1 MLLTMLKTLTIS
13 RNNVSMQEFPDVR
26 KSWAVESL
34 EVYIPPDRRLAIARE
49 VSLPDRAYGA
59 VLFADVSGFTP
70 LTDALVREL
79 GPRRGAEELP
89 HQLNR
94 VYNALIAEVD
104 RYKGSVIFFSGDAI
118 TCWFDERDNPL
129 SGGRG
134 GEMKHEENS
143 TFIPHPSPF
152 ILYSASFQAV
162 ACALRMQQAMA
173 QFAAVQTPSGATVSL
188 TIKIAVT
195 AGPVRRFLVGDPHIQ
210 YLDVLA
216 GKTLDRMARLEQ
228 HARKG
233 EILVAPEIVAQLGD
247 RLRIA
252 AWRKEDEAKAKA
264 EIESNQRFA
273 VITGLI
279 GPTSNLQP
287 SNSLQFPS
295 IPSVP
300 FSLEELSLTEA
311 QTRPWLLPPVYER
324 LKAGRG
330 RFLAELRMA
339 IAFFI
344 SFKGLDYDQ
353 DDAAGDKLDAYI
365 RWVQNI
371 LAHHEGYLLQLT
383 IGDKGSYLYATF
395 GAPLAHGDDAS
406 RAVAAALELQSLPPS
421 LNFITDI
428 QIGLSQGRMR
438 VGAYGNQTR
447 RTYGVLGSEVN
458 MAARLMSR
466 AKPGQILISK
476 HVAEAA
482 AKNFQ
487 FKYLATMPVKGRT
500 EPIPIFEVTGRHA
513 SPLPR
518 PTSLVGREKALTQ
531 LGQVLESVSAG
542 AGQVLRIEGVASVG
556 KSHLA
561 ADFIEQAISRGFQ
574 VARGFCQRPEQSITY
589 GPWQQ
594 IFWTWFDLSDAPP
607 LGENPAV
614 WTAQQIAQV
623 EAAIKDINPDWLPL
637 LPLLGDLLGLPIPD
651 NETTIIFV
659 PLLRQGTL
667 FALAM
672 EMIKTWTHNQA
683 SLLII
688 DDAHWLDEASQGLL
702 LALSRTIAT
711 VPILLTL
718 VHRSSDHPHELLL
731 PDLNQLPHY
740 NHLNLHGKA
749 EPVAV
754 DRSQGQKLAVA
765 PPAIPPTMIG
775 RSAERM
781 LLTGQLQAL
790 VRGNTAG
797 TVIIEGEA
805 GIGKSRLVADLL
817 EQAQALDV
825 TYLIGGGDAIERSTP
840 YHAWR
845 PLFRQLFNLDTRSK
859 ANTIARR
866 TQVLSLL
873 PAAPELLR
881 LAPLLNAV
889 LPLSLQENNLTREM
903 TGQVRADNTC
913 DLLLNLLQA
922 AVAQSPTLIILEDAH
937 WLDSASWALTRLVSQ
952 QVRPVLLI
960 IVSRPMADPLP
971 TEYHQLLQASSVQ
984 QLRLEALSSEEIL
997 TLICQRL
1004 GVKTLPQPITALI
1017 LAKAEGHPFFSE
1029 ELAYALRDAGV
1040 IRIAE
1045 GECQP
1050 VSEVEA
1056 FDAVT
1061 LPDTIEEVITSRI
1074 DRLSSPQQLIL
1085 KVASVIGHTFLFDL
1099 LHDIHPIEVDKPH
1112 LLVYLDSLTQLDITR
1127 LDTPRPA
1134 LTYTFRH
1141 VITREV
1147 AYNLMLFDQRRELHR
1162 TVAEWFEHTYADDL
1176 NPFYPLLAYHWS
1188 QAIGSQTHGFAV
1200 VVKAI
1205 DYLEKAGEQALRSYA
1220 NQEAVRFLSQAIS
1233 ILKAHFDEK
1242 EQGGEISSAPP
1253 AWRSALAVPRSPAKL
1268 RQSRWQRQLGE
1279 AYLGL
1284 GQLAESRNH
1293 LEQAVALLGWSQSA
1307 QRVRYVTGLLGQV
1320 LRQVS
1325 HRLGPVNLVQGSL
1338 ETKATLLEAARTYER
1353 LGEIYYWSN
1362 ETLPAIYAAL
1372 CTLNLAERAGPSP
1385 ELARAYANM
1394 CLVAGFASLRSL
1406 ADSYSRRA
1414 QAAAQEAQHQ
1424 PALAW
1429 VLELTGVYAIGIGQW
1444 AKARDTLERGR
1455 LIAAE
1460 LEDRRRWEECTTAL
1474 TEVSYFQGKFADSLK
1489 LWPDIYA
1496 SARQRSDTQAQSWG
1510 LAGQLRSCLA
1520 LGELHTDQ
1528 TKTALK
1534 ELEILA
1540 SQDIGSADQINS
1552 YGVVAL
1558 VRLRLGE
1565 AGLAWQAAEVAASL
1579 MAQSSPT
1586 GFGIIHG
1593 YNNVAE
1599 VYLTL
1604 WEAESILDFRQKAHG
1619 VWPILDLAKFKDSNT
1634 ETPLRHDVEN
1644 LKSNAWQACQ
1654 ALHKYARAFPVGQPR
1669 AWLWQGLYDWLSGQP
1684 ATAYRAW
1691 RKSLTKAEHL
1701 AMPYE
1706 HGLAYYEIGRHL
1718 PLDDPARRVH
1728 LTRATE
1734 IFSQINTIYDLT
1746 RTEQALTMSC

>member
-1 MLLTMLKTLTIS
+1 MICTLS
-13 RNNVSMQEFPDVR
+13 P
-26 KSWAVESL
+26 SWE
-34 EVYIPPDRRLAIARE
+34 EYE
-49 VSLPDRAYGA
+49 
-59 VLFADVSGFTP
+59 
-70 LTDALVREL
+70 
-79 GPRRGAEELP
+79 AE
-89 HQLNR
+89 
-94 VYNALIAEVD
+94 
-104 RYKGSVIFFSGDAI
+104 
-118 TCWFDERDNPL
+118 
-129 SGGRG
+129 
-134 GEMKHEENS
+134 
-143 TFIPHPSPF
+143 
-152 ILYSASFQAV
+152 
-162 ACALRMQQAMA
+162 ALRQA
-173 QFAAVQTPSGATVSL
+173 Q
-188 TIKIAVT
+188 
-195 AGPVRRFLVGDPHIQ
+195 
-210 YLDVLA
+210 DVA
-216 GKTLDRMARLEQ
+216 
-228 HARKG
+228 
-233 EILVAPEIVAQLGD
+233 
-247 RLRIA
+247 
-252 AWRKEDEAKAKA
+252 EAKA
-264 EIESNQRFA
+264 ETNQRFA
-273 VITGLI
+273 VVTGLI
-279 GPTSNLQP
+279 GPASNLQP
-287 SNSLQFPS
+287 SSSFQPSSGLRPGFPPVPS
-295 IPSVP
+295 IS
-300 FSLEELSLTEA
+300 EEISLTEA

-330 RFLAELRMA
+330 RFLAELRTA
-339 IAFFI
+339 IALFI

-371 LAHHEGYLLQLT
+371 LAHYEGYLLQLT
-383 IGDKGSYLYATF
+383 IGDKGSYLYASF

-406 RAVAAALELQSLPPS
+406 RAVAAALELQSLPPG
-421 LNFITDI
+421 LDFITDI

-438 VGAYGNQTR
+438 VGAYGSQTR

-476 HVAEAA
+476 HIAEAA

-487 FKYLATMPVKGRT
+487 FKYLATLPVKGRT

-518 PTSLVGREKALTQ
+518 PTSLIGREKALTQ

-574 VARGFCQRPEQSITY
+574 VARGFCQSPEQNINY
-589 GPWQQ
+589 GPWRQ
-594 IFWTWFDLSDAPP
+594 IFRAWFDLSDAAP
-607 LGENPAV
+607 LGENPAA

-623 EAAIKDINPDWLPL
+623 EATIKDINPDWLPL

-651 NETTIIFV
+651 NETTIIFA

-672 EMIKTWTHNQA
+672 EMIKTWTHNQP

-731 PDLNQLPHY
+731 PDLNQLPYY

-754 DRSQGQKLAVA
+754 DRSPGQKLAAA

-790 VRGNTAG
+790 LRGNAGG

-845 PLFRQLFNLDTRSK
+845 PIFRQLFNLDTRSK

-881 LAPLLNAV
+881 LAPLLNTV
-889 LPLSLQENNLTREM
+889 LPLGLQENNLTREM
-903 TGQVRADNTC
+903 TGQVRADNTR

-922 AVAQSPTLIILEDAH
+922 AVAQSPILIILEDAH

-960 IVSRPMADPLP
+960 IVSRPMTDPLP
-971 TEYHQLLQASSVQ
+971 AEYHQLLQAPGVQ
-984 QLRLEALSSEEIL
+984 RLRLEALSSEETL

-1004 GVKTLPQPITALI
+1004 GVNTLPQPITALI

-1045 GECQP
+1045 GECQL
-1050 VSEVEA
+1050 VSEAEA
-1056 FDAVT
+1056 FGAVT
-1061 LPDTIEEVITSRI
+1061 LPDTVEEVITSRI

-1099 LHDIHPIEVDKPH
+1099 LRDIHPIEVDKPH

-1127 LDTPRPA
+1127 LDTPKPA

-1162 TVAEWFEHTYADDL
+1162 TVAEWFERTYADDL
-1176 NPFYPLLAYHWS
+1176 NPFYPLLAHHWS

-1242 EQGGEISSAPP
+1242 EQGSKGAGEQGGEVSSAP
-1253 AWRSALAVPRSPAKL
+1253 LLPRSPAKL
-1268 RQSRWQRQLGE
+1268 RRSRWQRQLGE

-1293 LEQAVALLGWSQSA
+1293 LEQAVALLGWSQPA
-1307 QRVRYVTGLLGQV
+1307 QRVRHVIGLLGQV

-1325 HRLGPVNLVQGSL
+1325 HRLWPVNLTQGNL

-1372 CTLNLAERAGPSP
+1372 RTLNLAERAGPSP

-1414 QAAAQEAQHQ
+1414 QAAAQEVQHQ

-1429 VLELTGVYAIGIGQW
+1429 VLELTGVYAIGVGQW
-1444 AKARDTLERGR
+1444 TKARDTLEQGR
-1455 LIAAE
+1455 LIAAQ
-1460 LEDRRRWEECTTAL
+1460 LEDRRRWEECSTAL
-1474 TEVSYFQGKFADSLK
+1474 SEVSYFQGKFADSLK

-1496 SARQRSDTQAQSWG
+1496 SARRRSDTQAQSWG

-1520 LGELHTDQ
+1520 LDELHTDQ

-1534 ELEILA
+1534 ELETLA

-1604 WEAESILDFRQKAHG
+1604 WEAESILDFRQSAHW
-1619 VWPILDLAKFKDSNT
+1619 VWPILDLAKFKDPNA

-1644 LKSNAWQACQ
+1644 LKSNTWQACQ
-1654 ALHKYARAFPVGQPR
+1654 ALHKYARAFPIGQPR

-1691 RKSLTKAEHL
+1691 WKSLAMAERL

-1706 HGLAYYEIGRHL
+1706 QGLARYEIGRHL
-1718 PLDDPARRVH
+1718 PLDDPARRAH
-1728 LTRATE
+1728 LTRAAE
-1734 IFSQINTIYDLT
+1734 IFSQINTTYNLT
-1746 RTEQALTMSC
+1746 RTEQALTMSF